1 MTSIIK
7 AKMKDL
13 NPKGVT
19 LLSYEW
25 DGEPL
30 TERKIIKVSFP
41 PDLGNKLL
49 KLYPEVMVKFEVEF
63 NKEEKFTILTAEA
76 LDEIP
81 KIVVDSF
88 TLIKKIV
95 EEAGE
100 EITKQDFY
108 EKYTQE
114 ASVSSRTAREHL
126 RQALQVGVV
135 KEKGYYSLQ
144 PSEIEKEEKEENEK

>member
-114 ASVSSRTAREHL
+114 ASVSSRRKIICERIEGL
-126 RQALQVGVV
+126 FLQFH
-135 KEKGYYSLQ
+135 E
-144 PSEIEKEEKEENEK
+144 